1 MTPIARK
8 SCPAGVALVTAALL
22 LAGCGGSKSSGNQVA
37 SVSSSVTTVTTSH
50 APVPLGKDKIKR
62 ITGKPVPA
70 KGISGAPNDEVNATG
85 AKTVDPC
92 TLVTRAEAQAIVG
105 KPVGKPVEAPQGP
118 TCIYRPA
125 GARSFITVAVVSL
138 AFSKVLP
145 QSQLRDRI
153 SLTIS
158 GHSAYCGNAGGQQL
172 IVPLANGKFLAVAA
186 PCPIAAAFAKT
197 ALSRYYA

>member
-1 MTPIARK
+1 MILLARR
-8 SCPAGVALVTAALL
+8 SCPAGMAFAVAVLL
-22 LAGCGGSKSSGNQVA
+22 LAGCGGSSSSKSQVA
-37 SVSSSVTTVTTSH
+37 TASLTTTTATTSH
-50 APVPLGKDKIKR
+50 APIPLGKDKIKR

-70 KGISGAPNDEVNATG
+70 QGVTSAPSDEVNATG
-85 AKTVDPC
+85 AKKVDPC

-105 KPVGKPVEAPQGP
+105 KQVGAPVEAPQGP

-125 GARSFITVAVVSL
+125 GGRSFITLAVESL

-153 SLTIS
+153 SLTIA

-172 IVPLANGKFLAVAA
+172 VVPLSNSKFLVVSA
-186 PCPIAAAFAKT
+186 PCPIAAEFAKR
-197 ALSRYYA
+197 ALGRYA

>member
-172 IVPLANGKFLAVAA
+172 IVPLPNGKFLAVAA